1 MKMRLLNIFLVSAA
15 TVAAVSCAKV
25 SPAAESPVTSAPEET
40 VPAYLPGE
48 VVLKFDESLADL
60 LEEAGLAK
68 APATRSGVNTVDELL
83 DVIGGYRL
91 ERVFP
96 VDRATEDRA
105 RTAGLH
111 LWYVVH
117 FSEDED
123 VEEVVEKLSALG
135 EVQSASPSLRLPV
148 SAGRGIFSNGSG
160 T

>member
-68 APATRSGVNTVDELL
+68 APATRSGHGGFSGNRKSRSDERQN
-83 DVIGGYRL
+83 IYRC
-91 ERVFP
+91 
-96 VDRATEDRA
+96 
-105 RTAGLH
+105 GN
-111 LWYVVH
+111 
-117 FSEDED
+117 
-123 VEEVVEKLSALG
+123 G
-135 EVQSASPSLRLPV
+135 ECGA
-148 SAGRGIFSNGSG
+148 A
-160 T
+160 